1 MALSDVNILIKD
13 GGLGIQPSSGT
24 GTHAKIGVSSAGT
37 IGEIVSV
44 TEGDQ
49 IAGKFGTGPLANA
62 LADSY
67 MTGSRYMYTVRA
79 EGDVSGSIGQITA
92 SKSGTG
98 TFAVTGIPLDEYDVI
113 VKIIDTGRFNSA
125 TFQYSLDGGDT
136 YSKLIT
142 VPAGNGEYT
151 VSGTGLKFTFTEG
164 QDEPQ
169 NSFRAGDKFAFK
181 TVAPTAS
188 VSSINAAID
197 ALFESKYTF
206 EGIHI
211 VGISSAS
218 LWAAL
223 AARADEA
230 ESRFRYL
237 YFLAE
242 ARGLDPNE
250 TVDTWV
256 NALLT
261 SGSGFSHPRVGV
273 CAGRLEISDY
283 FTGRVIERNGA
294 GIFGGRVMKCKVMES
309 AGKVMLGSLPGVVS
323 LRPVGLNSGHIAAL
337 DEGRFITFRE
347 YEGLNG
353 QYVTDF
359 RLMASVVS
367 DYQYGEYR
375 RVMDKACR
383 AVRIAGLRYKNAE
396 ASDNGL
402 NDFEAYLRQPLNI
415 MSSPDVGE
423 ITAGRVIIPRD
434 QDILATSK
442 LRVKVRIQPVGIMRD
457 IEIEIGMENPYLT
470 GGTA

>member
-1 MALSDVNILIKD
+1 MALSDVSIIIKD

-24 GTHAKIGVSSAGT
+24 GVHAKIGVASAGT
-37 IGEIVSV
+37 VGEIVSI
-44 TEGDQ
+44 TDGDQ
-49 IAGKFGTGPLANA
+49 IAGQFGTGPLANA

-79 EGDVSGSIGQITA
+79 AGDVASSVGSITPLA
-92 SKSGTG
+92 SGTG
-98 TFAVTGIPLDEYDVI
+98 TFAVTGAPLDDYEVI
-113 VKIIDTGRFNSA
+113 AKIVDTGRYNSA

-142 VPAGNGEYT
+142 VPAGNGEYAVT
-151 VSGTGLKFTFTEG
+151 GTGITFKFTEG
-164 QDEPQ
+164 VDEPE
-169 NSFRAGDKFAFK
+169 NSFRAGDRFTLK

-188 VSSINAAID
+188 VSAVNDAID
-197 ALFESKYTF
+197 ALLDSKYTF

-211 VGISSAS
+211 VGISAAS

-237 YFLAE
+237 YLLAE
-242 ARGLDPNE
+242 ARGPNSGE

-256 NALLT
+256 NDLLT
-261 SGSGFSHPRVGV
+261 ESAGFSHPRVGV

-283 FTGRVIERNGA
+283 LTGRVVERNGA
-294 GIFGGRVMKCKVMES
+294 GIMAGRIMKCKVMES
-309 AGKVMLGSLPGVVS
+309 AGKVMLGSLAGVVS
-323 LRPVGLNSGHIAAL
+323 LRPVGLNTGHIAAL
-337 DEGRFITFRE
+337 NEGRFISFRE

-353 QYVTDF
+353 QYPTEF
-359 RLMASVVS
+359 RLMASVLS
-367 DYQYGEYR
+367 DYQYGEFR

-396 ASDNGL
+396 ASEQGIKDL
-402 NDFEAYLRQPLNI
+402 EAYLRQPLSI
-415 MSSPDVGE
+415 MKGDGE
-423 ITAGRVIIPRD
+423 ITAGRVIIPPD
-434 QDILATSK
+434 QDILATSRLK
-442 LRVKVRIQPVGIMRD
+442 VKVRIQPIGIMRD